1 MKLPAQKNDASASR
15 GEVNRCESHI
25 QLCKRI
31 GRMTLIAGRQ
41 VIPVG
46 PGTATI
52 AAVQGGSPVWLT
64 ASNSSTPLTVKALV
78 ANLSIQPDAGGN
90 TLLTVEGNTNRPYIL
105 QATADLGATN
115 WTPVVTISNLP
126 APTLQFS
133 APATNAAQFYRL
145 QRPVY
150 SGFGN

>member
-1 MKLPAQKNDASASR
+1 VVAGDAPLAVSASASS
-15 GEVNRCESHI
+15 GLPLYFQSSDETVA
-25 QLCKRI
+25 QVF
-31 GRMTLIAGRQ
+31 GGQ

-64 ASNSSTPLTVKALV
+64 ASNGSTPLTVKALV